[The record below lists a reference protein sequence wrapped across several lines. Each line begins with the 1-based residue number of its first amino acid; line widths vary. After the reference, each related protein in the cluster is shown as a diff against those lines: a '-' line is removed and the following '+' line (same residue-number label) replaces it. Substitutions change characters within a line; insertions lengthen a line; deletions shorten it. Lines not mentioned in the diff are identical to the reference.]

1 MAATNVRLQT
11 EGITGIEYGHIPY
24 SRSVYWSAPHEE
36 FMPAVEVFMTQGAY
50 LRCCAHAGSDLEREV
65 GGWLVGQLRVDHRTG
80 RRFAVVEH
88 ALSAPFTEHGPAFL
102 TFTHDSQVAMRY
114 EMEARYPD
122 AVLLGWYHTHPR
134 MGIFFSG
141 HDTWMHTHFFPGL
154 SQIALVIE
162 PVSQVG
168 GFFIRQRDG
177 SLDQNAYFGFSE
189 LTNKRRSVVFW
200 KNLKK
205 NQPVAGLEEG
215 SN

>member
-1 MAATNVRLQT
+1 
-11 EGITGIEYGHIPY
+11 
-24 SRSVYWSAPHEE
+24 
-36 FMPAVEVFMTQGAY
+36 
-50 LRCCAHAGSDLEREV
+50 
-65 GGWLVGQLRVDHRTG
+65 
-80 RRFAVVEH
+80 
-88 ALSAPFTEHGPAFL
+88 
-102 TFTHDSQVAMRY
+102 
-114 EMEARYPD
+114 
-122 AVLLGWYHTHPR
+122 